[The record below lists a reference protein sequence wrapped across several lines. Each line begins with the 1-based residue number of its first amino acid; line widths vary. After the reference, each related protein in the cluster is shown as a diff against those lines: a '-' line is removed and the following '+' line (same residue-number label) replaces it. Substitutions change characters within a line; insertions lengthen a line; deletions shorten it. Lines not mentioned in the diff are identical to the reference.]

1 MKTSSHRSALETAI
15 AFVAPVVAPIVTVVA
30 FVHCSASVGS
40 AGGDGPG
47 DPVDSA
53 TGGSAD
59 SIAATDGGATSDG
72 PPRDAG
78 SSLDTGPAV
87 DPPTPCDAAN
97 ACEGALACCSGF
109 CADTRHDPRNCGSCG
124 TACSATQ
131 FCTGMACDEAVFANV
146 CANPATTVVNDPY
159 TTDIQAGVAIGMA
172 LASCSDAGIA
182 VSIVPQTKPGVLQ
195 PMGDAGQRPNT
206 GVGDTLVAG
215 GSWWGQLSV
224 AYMDDNGLT
233 PVYLT
238 NDGTTSHFF
247 ERSTGLPLVT
257 TLDSALTAQH
267 DYFFLELA
275 VEPVSGTLCLF
286 GEGIFGPGTAAAG
299 YFGSQ
304 VLVPGHAAYST
315 SYYVYEWTGANSDGT
330 PGPGDTFAL
339 IAQGP

>member
-1 MKTSSHRSALETAI
+1 MKTSSHRSAFETAV
-15 AFVAPVVAPIVTVVA
+15 AFVAPVVAGLA
-30 FVHCSASVGS
+30 FIHCSASAGS
-40 AGGDGPG
+40 AGGDGAG

-53 TGGSAD
+53 TGGNAD
-59 SIAATDGGATSDG
+59 SATDGGAALDG
-72 PPRDAG
+72 PSHDAG
-78 SSLDTGPAV
+78 SALDTGSAV
-87 DPPTPCDAAN
+87 DPRTPCDAADS
-97 ACEGALACCSGF
+97 CEGTMQCCGGF
-109 CADTRHDPRNCGSCG
+109 CADTQHDPRNCGSCG

-131 FCTGMACDEAVFANV
+131 FCTGTACDEAVFSNV

-172 LASCSDAGIA
+172 LVSCSDAGVA
-182 VSIVPQTKPGVLQ
+182 VDIVPQTKPGVLQ

-224 AYMDDNGLT
+224 AYMDNSGLT

-257 TLDSALTAQH
+257 TLDSALTTQH

-275 VEPVSGTLCLF
+275 VEPMSGTLCLF
-286 GEGIFGPGTAAAG
+286 GEGILGPGTAAAG
-299 YFGSQ
+299 YYGSQ
-304 VLVPGHAAYST
+304 VVVPGHATYLT
-315 SYYVYEWTGANSDGT
+315 SYYVYEWTDTSGDGVPGA
-330 PGPGDTFAL
+330 GDTFAL
-339 IAQGP
+339 IAQGS

>member
-1 MKTSSHRSALETAI
+1 MLEVAVVL
-15 AFVAPVVAPIVTVVA
+15 AAPVLAGLGL
-30 FVHCSASVGS
+30 VHCSVTAG
-40 AGGDGPG
+40 AGGDSVDAAPG
-47 DPVDSA
+47 
-53 TGGSAD
+53 GNAD
-59 SIAATDGGATSDG
+59 SSALADAGAASDG
-72 PPRDAG
+72 PSRDAG
-78 SSLDTGPAV
+78 DSLDTGAVV
-87 DPPTPCDAAN
+87 DPRTPCDAA
-97 ACEGALACCSGF
+97 ATCEGTLACCGGF

-124 TACSATQ
+124 STCGSTQ
-131 FCTGMACDEAVFANV
+131 FCTGTGCDDAVFTNV

-159 TTDIQAGVAIGMA
+159 TTDIQAGVAIGTA
-172 LASCSDAGIA
+172 LASCADSGIA
-182 VSIVPQTKPGVLQ
+182 VAIVPQTKAGVLQ
-195 PMGDAGQRPNT
+195 PTGDAGQRPNT

-224 AYMDDNGLT
+224 AYMDGSGLT

-299 YFGSQ
+299 YYGSQ
-304 VLVPGHAAYST
+304 VVIPQHATYTA
-315 SYYVYEWTGANSDGT
+315 SYYVYEWTGANPDGT

-339 IAQGP
+339 VAQGGLAGVGQ